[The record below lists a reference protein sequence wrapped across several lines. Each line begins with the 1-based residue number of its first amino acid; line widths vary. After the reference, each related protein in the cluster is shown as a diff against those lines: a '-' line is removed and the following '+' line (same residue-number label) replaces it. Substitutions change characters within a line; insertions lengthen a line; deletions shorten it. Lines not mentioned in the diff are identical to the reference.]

1 VQQRSRSQIYSR
13 RVECEDDF
21 DRFDRDFLAF
31 RQTIWYDAHP
41 MKKPHRSVF
50 FIRLIVLEKAVLGLL
65 ALLFSA
71 GLLSLIHRDLEQFAI
86 RLADALGL
94 NIDNRFLKLILTQLM
109 DVKEST
115 LVGVSIVGFLYSILN
130 FVEAF
135 GLAMR
140 YRWAEYLTVIATALF
155 IPFEMYQLFVHQTL
169 FRLTALIINILIV
182 VFLVRHAE
190 MF

>member
-1 VQQRSRSQIYSR
+1 MKKR
-13 RVECEDDF
+13 RPS
-21 DRFDRDFLAF
+21 DFLL
-31 RQTIWYDAHP
+31 
-41 MKKPHRSVF
+41 
-50 FIRLIVLEKAVLGLL
+50 RLIVLEKGLLGLL

-71 GLLSLIHRDLEQFAI
+71 GLLSIMHRDLASFAI
-86 RLADALGL
+86 QLADALNL

-109 DVKEST
+109 DVKVST
-115 LVGVSIVGFLYSILN
+115 LVGVSVVGFVYSILN

-155 IPFEMYQLFVHQTL
+155 IPFEVYQLFVHMTL
-169 FRLTALIINILIV
+169 FRWTALIINILIV
-182 VFLVRHAE
+182 VFLVRHTE